1 MPDLPVSEARRRRA
15 RREREH
21 RRFSR
26 TDSDL
31 GLPDTGEELR
41 FSDTDDDTRVFGPDA
56 HVRSSDAGG
65 RTRLSED
72 AEALGERDE
81 RARAAE
87 LRRLRAEVARRR
99 RARRRARRRRRALL
113 ALVVVAGL
121 TVFFAGGSG
130 GSRPGALAAASGS
143 TSPQGAGRHQ
153 PRPGTSDSRGG
164 TPRATSSSGD
174 GSGAGRT
181 GGAAASGGPLHVLGI
196 AEAPVPD
203 GDPGDIGPIVVHLS
217 EAPEAG
223 EHPTIDPAL
232 PGTWSHPAPTLLEFT
247 PASGTV
253 TTSPEVV
260 TVPAGMESE
269 GGGRL
274 ASSVS
279 ARFTPTA
286 GGAVLRLQELLA
298 ELGYLPLR
306 FTPTT
311 PVGDTDAAQLAALDS
326 PPAGRFRWA
335 FPDVPPSL
343 AALWAPGAYA
353 AMTEGAVM
361 DLESTEGLPVDDS
374 YGEGVLSLAV
384 EARLDGR
391 TDPKPYSYIHV
402 SENRPETLTLY
413 LNGRKVLTSLAN
425 TGIDDATPIGT
436 WPVYLRNAVQTLV
449 GTYPNG
455 VPYDIPGVRDINY
468 FDGNDAV
475 HAFVRAHYGFP
486 QSAGCVELPPAA
498 AAVVWND
505 IGYGTLVTVAAPTG
519 TPT

>member
-1 MPDLPVSEARRRRA
+1 MPDLPVYEARRGRA
-15 RREREH
+15 WNAEEDLGFLGTDEDARSRAADEDARSRAAGEHARFRGADEDPRFLGIEEDEEAGYRGERE
-21 RRFSR
+21 
-26 TDSDL
+26 
-31 GLPDTGEELR
+31 
-41 FSDTDDDTRVFGPDA
+41 
-56 HVRSSDAGG
+56 
-65 RTRLSED
+65 
-72 AEALGERDE
+72 
-81 RARAAE
+81 RAAE
-87 LRRLRAEVARRR
+87 LRRLRAQVARRR

-113 ALVVVAGL
+113 VLVVVAGL
-121 TVFFAGGSG
+121 TFFFAGGSG
-130 GSRPGALAAASGS
+130 GTRPGALAAAGSTTPQDAGHHQPNPNAADGKTGARATKSSGGSGS
-143 TSPQGAGRHQ
+143 RTGGGAN
-153 PRPGTSDSRGG
+153 GG
-164 TPRATSSSGD
+164 IASGAAATSS
-174 GSGAGRT
+174 
-181 GGAAASGGPLHVLGI
+181 GPLHVLGI

-203 GDPGDIGPIVVHLS
+203 GDPGDVGPIVVHLS
-217 EAPEAG
+217 EAPEPGA
-223 EHPTIDPAL
+223 HPTIEPAL
-232 PGTWSHPAPTLLEFT
+232 PGTWSQPAPTLLEFNPT
-247 PASGTV
+247 SGTV
-253 TTSPEVV
+253 TTSPVVV
-260 TVPAGMESE
+260 TVPAGMASA

-274 ASSVS
+274 ASTVT
-279 ARFTPTA
+279 ARFTPAA

-335 FPDVPPSL
+335 FPDVPHPL
-343 AALWAPGAYA
+343 AALWTPGTYA
-353 AMTEGAVM
+353 AMTEGAVI

-384 EARLDGR
+384 EARLHGR
-391 TDPKPYSYIHV
+391 ADPKPYSYIDV

-413 LNGRKVLTSLAN
+413 LNGRRALTSLAN
-425 TGIDDATPIGT
+425 TGIDNATPIGT

-498 AAVVWND
+498 ATVVWND